1 MYASSCKRSITY
13 DNNYNS
19 NNMQINVN
27 IVTATKNGTRT
38 SAPKRQ
44 RPNVTHV
51 PNWPTVLNTVSQPYF
66 YM

>member
-1 MYASSCKRSITY
+1 
-13 DNNYNS
+13 
-19 NNMQINVN
+19 MQINVN